1 MKKIIVVLA
10 ALCVLSGSAFA
21 ITDKIGVGVHTN
33 LILIEEFMFIPA
45 AEVSLRGIF
54 SNFAVEL
61 SGSSNNISEDK
72 TNIATVSDIG
82 LTATYL
88 IDFKKN
94 IVLEMGI
101 TASQMSEND
110 PESEDY
116 NNHSSMIGIV
126 LGAEYFVNDNF
137 GINLRVIPLMS
148 ASGMCSND
156 DKWQNTM
163 MGYGIVGA
171 NLYL

>member
-1 MKKIIVVLA
+1 MKKIILVLV
-10 ALCVLSGSAFA
+10 ALSVLSGPAFA
-21 ITDKIGVGVHTN
+21 ITDRIGVGVHSN
-33 LILIEEFMFIPA
+33 LIMIEEFMFVPA

-72 TNIATVSDIG
+72 ANIATVSDIG

-88 IDFKKN
+88 IDFNKN
-94 IVLEMGI
+94 IVLEMGL
-101 TASQMSEND
+101 TALQMSEND
-110 PESEDY
+110 VEDY

-126 LGAEYFVNDNF
+126 FGAEYFVNDNF